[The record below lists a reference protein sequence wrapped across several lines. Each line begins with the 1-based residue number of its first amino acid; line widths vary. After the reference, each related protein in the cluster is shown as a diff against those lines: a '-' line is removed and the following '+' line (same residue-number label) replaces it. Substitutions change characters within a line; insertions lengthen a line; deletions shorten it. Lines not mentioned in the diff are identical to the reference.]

1 MTSATFTRPARTL
14 SRRRLRI
21 AAAAAGLAGALALTA
36 CSSGG
41 GSDDSSST
49 PGTSASSATG
59 SATGGGSGAAT
70 GSSDAL
76 QGSWLATKNG
86 KAVALVIT
94 GKQAGL
100 FSTGGSVC
108 SGTAG
113 KEAGME
119 MIHLTCTDGS
129 KQRATGMVDSAS
141 KKSLHIT
148 WSGSLGKETYTKAE
162 GGKLPSGLPTAGLG
176 Q

>member
-14 SRRRLRI
+14 SRRLLRV
-21 AAAAAGLAGALALTA
+21 AAAAAGLTGALALTA

-41 GSDDSSST
+41 GSDASSST
-49 PGTSASSATG
+49 SSASASSATG

-70 GSSDAL
+70 SSSDAL

-141 KKSLHIT
+141 KESLHIT

>member
-21 AAAAAGLAGALALTA
+21 AAAAAGLTGALALTA

-49 PGTSASSATG
+49 PSTSASSATG

>member
-14 SRRRLRI
+14 SRRRLRV
-21 AAAAAGLAGALALTA
+21 AAAAAGLTSALALTA

-41 GSDDSSST
+41 GSDDSSSA
-49 PGTSASSATG
+49 PSTSASSATG